1 MIFLLIIFLLVL
13 FFSVLP
19 AYSGDITKRLGKFF
33 LHVSDEELNL
43 RSQVKELKA
52 EQDSISMTDE
62 FARYAKIQRRIDKL
76 MTQVKESNS
85 TRMQKSS
92 LLSLIVRI
100 GIYVIQAF
108 TMLSLVFRYRNEP
121 LLMFPS
127 EWFYP
132 LQKFVALPTGIP
144 GALGIACWI
153 MLCTATVYRIK
164 QFLVT

>member
-1 MIFLLIIFLLVL
+1 MIFLIVVFLLVL
-13 FFSVLP
+13 LFSVLP
-19 AYSGDITKRLGKFF
+19 SYSGDITKRLSKFL

-43 RSQVKELKA
+43 RSQVRELKA

-92 LLSLIVRI
+92 LLSMLVRI
-100 GIYVIQAF
+100 VIYVTQAL
-108 TMLSLVFRYRNEP
+108 TMITLVFRYRNEP

-153 MLCTATVYRIK
+153 MVCTATVYRIK
-164 QFLVT
+164 QFLVS